1 MTPQEI
7 IARLERIKPGLENS
21 SSSAEVAMV
30 ELLPAVIAALR
41 GNTTARPSEDIIL
54 QYPSDHPFG
63 PWLATYESYDG
74 SESPIGTG
82 MTPTEAVDALIE
94 MAGDDQ

>member
-21 SSSAEVAMV
+21 SSAAEVAMV
-30 ELLPAVIAALR
+30 ELLPTVIAALK
-41 GNTTARPSEDIIL
+41 GNPRAMPSEDIIL
-54 QYPSDHPFG
+54 QCLSDHPFG

-74 SESPIGTG
+74 PESPMGTG
-82 MTPTEAVDALIE
+82 MTPTEAVDDLLE
-94 MAGDDQ
+94 MEAEQ

>member
-1 MTPQEI
+1 MTNQEI
-7 IARLERIKPGLENS
+7 IARLEHIKPGLENS
-21 SSSAEVAMV
+21 SSAAEVAMV
-30 ELLPAVIAALR
+30 ELLPAVIAALK
-41 GNTTARPSEDIIL
+41 GNPRAMPSEDIIL

-82 MTPTEAVDALIE
+82 MTPNEAVDNLLE
-94 MAGDDQ
+94 MEAEQ

>member
-1 MTPQEI
+1 
-7 IARLERIKPGLENS
+7 
-21 SSSAEVAMV
+21 
-30 ELLPAVIAALR
+30 
-41 GNTTARPSEDIIL
+41 L
-54 QYPSDHPFG
+54 QYLSDHPFG

-74 SESPIGTG
+74 PESPMGTG